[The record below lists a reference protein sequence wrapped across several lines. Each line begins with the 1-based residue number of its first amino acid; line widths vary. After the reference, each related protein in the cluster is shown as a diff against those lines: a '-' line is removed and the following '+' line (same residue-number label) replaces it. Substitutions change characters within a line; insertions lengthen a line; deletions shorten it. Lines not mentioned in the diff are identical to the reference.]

1 MKTIDLTINVPE
13 ERVITV
19 KLPDD
24 VRLGEHHVVMVIDQ
38 NGPEAAQRRLFSLEG
53 LWAGGPDVS
62 PEDLAEAR
70 REMWRKFYE

>member
-19 KLPDD
+19 KLPEDIST
-24 VRLGEHHVVMVIDQ
+24 GEHHAVMVIDQ
-38 NGPEAAQRRLFSLEG
+38 NGSEATPRPLFSFEG

-62 PEDLAEAR
+62 PEDIAQAR